1 MSLETNRT
9 YHGFKLVRQETLP
22 ELKSLAL
29 LFEHETTGAQTL
41 VLENDDDNKV
51 FGIAFRTP
59 PGNHTGVA
67 HILEHSVLCG
77 SRKYPVKEP
86 FLELMKGS
94 LQTFLNA
101 MTFPDKTMYPVA
113 SRNLKDFYNLMNV
126 YLDAVFHPRIT
137 EEIFMQE
144 GWHYELESPE
154 DEISYKGV
162 VYNEMKGVF
171 SSPENLVDRYQ
182 AHALFPATVYG
193 YESGG
198 DPDRIPDLTYAEFR
212 EFHRKY
218 YHPSN
223 SRIFLYGDGP
233 TLEHLRFLHED
244 YLKDFA
250 RTDVNSAIHCQRKFR
265 KPRRKAVYYPVS
277 RKESLEKKT
286 YVSVGLKLH
295 KSSDHE
301 HCLAFHILGHLLLGT
316 HASPLRKA
324 LIDSGLGS
332 EVIGGGF
339 DDQRAETL
347 FVAGLKG
354 TEPEH
359 EQKIVDLIFST
370 LRDLA
375 EKGIDENMVKASV
388 NTMDFKLREA
398 NFGGFPKG
406 IVYNMQALSSW
417 LYDADPLTPLRY
429 EELMAKIK
437 KKSSNGYF
445 EKLIGKYLLDNN
457 HQARV
462 VGIPKP
468 GLKNRQESKTRKKL
482 KAYKASL
489 PPQDVADLT
498 EKTKTLQR
506 LQTTPDSPEALATL
520 PKLGLE
526 DLNKNIPVFPIETK
540 REDRPKILFHDL
552 FTNKIAYLQVGFD
565 TRSVPLDKIQYLPLL
580 GKLMLG
586 MGSQRRSYVEI
597 SQAIGIHTGGI
608 RSSHFTSAPLMER
621 QNILSYVFFNGKA
634 VMDKLGNLFD
644 IYSEL
649 LAEYKFDDPKR
660 LVEIVRG
667 EKADMEDSIIPN
679 GNQYV
684 SSRLQSYHS
693 RLGKFDELTDGISYF
708 KFLEGLLE
716 RAEKNPGEVI
726 ARFKETAEI
735 LLTRENMLVNVTS
748 ESADYSRFEG
758 PIDSLAQR
766 LAVSSLPPAAL
777 EFGET
782 AVNEAFA
789 TASAVQYVGKG
800 ANLYDLGFEHSGKF
814 DVLKSVLGAGYLWD
828 RVRVQG
834 GAYGCSSSFDKHTG
848 DFVLV
853 SYRDPNLEETLTIYD
868 EIADFLENL
877 DLSRDEL
884 TKFIIGCVGHL
895 DPPLTPDRKGMI
907 SMVERLT
914 GLTTEIKQRRRD
926 EMLATTLQDL
936 KNYAPLFK
944 TIKQSGTVCVLG
956 NEDKIKKSKRLFQQV
971 IKVFN

>member
-1 MSLETNRT
+1 
-9 YHGFKLVRQETLP
+9 
-22 ELKSLAL
+22 
-29 LFEHETTGAQTL
+29 
-41 VLENDDDNKV
+41 
-51 FGIAFRTP
+51 
-59 PGNHTGVA
+59 
-67 HILEHSVLCG
+67 
-77 SRKYPVKEP
+77 
-86 FLELMKGS
+86 
-94 LQTFLNA
+94 
-101 MTFPDKTMYPVA
+101 
-113 SRNLKDFYNLMNV
+113 
-126 YLDAVFHPRIT
+126 
-137 EEIFMQE
+137 
-144 GWHYELESPE
+144 
-154 DEISYKGV
+154 
-162 VYNEMKGVF
+162 
-171 SSPENLVDRYQ
+171 
-182 AHALFPATVYG
+182 
-193 YESGG
+193 
-198 DPDRIPDLTYAEFR
+198 
-212 EFHRKY
+212 

-250 RTDVNSAIHCQRKFR
+250 RADVNSAIHSQRKFR
-265 KPRRKAVYYPVS
+265 KPKRKAVYYPVS

-359 EQKIVDLIFST
+359 EQKIIDLIFST
-370 LRDLA
+370 LRELA

-429 EELMAKIK
+429 EDLMEKIK
-437 KKSSNGYF
+437 KKSSDGYF
-445 EKLIGKYLLDNN
+445 EKLIGKYLLGNN
-457 HQARV
+457 HQARI

-489 PPQDVADLT
+489 SPQEAADLV

-506 LQTTPDSPEALATL
+506 LQTTPDSPEALAML

-526 DLNKNIPVFPIETK
+526 DLNKDLPVFPIESK
-540 REDRPKILFHDL
+540 RESQPKILFHDL
-552 FTNKIAYLQVGFD
+552 FTNKIAYLQIGFD

-580 GKLMLG
+580 GKLVLG
-586 MGSQRRSYVEI
+586 MGSQRRGYVEI
-597 SQAIGIHTGGI
+597 SQTIGIHTGGI
-608 RSSHFTSAPLMER
+608 RSSHFTSAPLTDR

-634 VMDKLGNLFD
+634 VVDKLGSLFD
-644 IYSEL
+644 LYSEL
-649 LAEYKFDDPKR
+649 LADYKFDDPKR
-660 LVEIVRG
+660 LLEIVRG
-667 EKADMEDSIIPN
+667 EKADMEDSIVPN

-708 KFLEGLLE
+708 RFLESLLE
-716 RAEKNPGEVI
+716 RTEKNPEEVI

-735 LLTRENMLVNVTS
+735 LLTRENMLVNVTC
-748 ESADYSRFEG
+748 EAADYPRFEE
-758 PIDSLAQR
+758 PVNSLAQR
-766 LAVSSLPPAAL
+766 LAVSSLPPADLA
-777 EFGET
+777 FGKT

-828 RVRVQG
+828 RVRVRG

-853 SYRDPNLEETLTIYD
+853 SYRDPNLEETLTVYD

-884 TKFIIGCVGHL
+884 TKFVIGCVGHL

-914 GLTTEIKQRRRD
+914 GLTQEIKQKRRG
-926 EMLATTLQDL
+926 EMLETTLQDL
-936 KNYAPLFK
+936 RNYAPLFK
-944 TIKQSGTVCVLG
+944 AIKQSGTVCVLG